1 MAKIVKNETRNSI
14 INFLKEHQG
23 EAFTLN
29 EIAQA
34 IGVEKIN
41 SGTTN
46 ILVANGILVNGED
59 KMVEV
64 IKKEPR
70 KTYTLGDITKYE
82 NAE

>member
-1 MAKIVKNETRNSI
+1 MKIVKNETRNAVVK
-14 INFLKEHQG
+14 FLKENEGQ
-23 EAFTLN
+23 AFTLA

-46 ILVANGILVNGED
+46 VLVGAGILVNGED

-64 IKKEPR
+64 VKKEPR
-70 KTYTLGDITKYE
+70 KTYTLGDISKYE